1 VRKATRRDAHKT
13 CLMHVGRQQDEGEKL
28 SQGDEREKRR
38 RERERERER
47 EEDRKDEK
55 AADH

>member
-1 VRKATRRDAHKT
+1 
-13 CLMHVGRQQDEGEKL
+13 MHVGRQQDEGEKL

-38 RERERERER
+38 RERERERE
-47 EEDRKDEK
+47 EDRKDEK